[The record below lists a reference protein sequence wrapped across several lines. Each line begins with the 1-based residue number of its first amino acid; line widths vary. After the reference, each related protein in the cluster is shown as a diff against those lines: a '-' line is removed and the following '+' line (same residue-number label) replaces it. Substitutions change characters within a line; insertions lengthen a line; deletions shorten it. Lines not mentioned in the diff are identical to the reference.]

1 MAVRDIVHLGFP
13 TLRQTAQPVEPA
25 RIAEPEFQQL
35 LDDMIETMHD
45 AEGVGLAA
53 PQVGLRDQLFVHLY
67 FGEGDEAEE
76 RVLINP
82 AIEPEKG
89 NLVEDWEGC
98 LSIPD
103 LRGLVPRHAAVWVHG
118 LDRHGQAVR
127 YRAEGL
133 NARILQHEFDHLNGI
148 VYLDRMRDLRSL
160 SYTDEWLEMVR
171 GESGEAPVA

>member
-13 TLRQTAQPVEPA
+13 TLRQTAQTVNPA

-35 LDDMIETMHD
+35 IDDMIESMHE

-53 PQVGLRDQLFVHLY
+53 PQIGLGIQLFVHLY
-67 FGEGDEAEE
+67 FGEGEEAEE

-89 NLVEDWEGC
+89 NMVEDWEGC

-103 LRGLVPRHAAVWVHG
+103 LHGLVPRHFAVWVHG
-118 LDRHGQAVR
+118 LDRTGKNVR

-148 VYLDRMRDLRSL
+148 VFLDRMRDLRSL
-160 SYTDEWLEMVR
+160 SYTDEWLELVR
-171 GESGEAPVA
+171 GDAAQAPVA